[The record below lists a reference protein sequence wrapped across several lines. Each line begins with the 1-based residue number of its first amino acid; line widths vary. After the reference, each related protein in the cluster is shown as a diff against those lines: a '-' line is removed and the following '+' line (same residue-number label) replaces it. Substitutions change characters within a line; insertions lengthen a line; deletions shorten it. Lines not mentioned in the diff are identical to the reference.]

1 MVCKDLQIQ
10 TVLLTRDISLFQ
22 IPEMVLSE
30 WFQLLKPVEISLNIW
45 SRYLASRLVKSSDS
59 HASDPCSRLGG
70 SSWLCCGIIS
80 WQSSMKCEKFISG
93 ATLLSEGEL
102 ESTWHCSIQKILQ
115 SSTKSRIRPR
125 TMGKMGQT
133 NHEAMRKGKHWQA
146 LRQGDESLC
155 NLLERPLQWA
165 GERKTP
171 WGKPGERY
179 KHRWGKV
186 RQASRWGPWKFRPST
201 AYGAFP
207 PHTQWF
213 ITSSWPL
220 GG

>member
-1 MVCKDLQIQ
+1 MREIYFWRHLAVRGR
-10 TVLLTRDISLFQ
+10 TR
-22 IPEMVLSE
+22 
-30 WFQLLKPVEISLNIW
+30 K
-45 SRYLASRLVKSSDS
+45 YLAL
-59 HASDPCSRLGG
+59 
-70 SSWLCCGIIS
+70 
-80 WQSSMKCEKFISG
+80 QY
-93 ATLLSEGEL
+93 T
-102 ESTWHCSIQKILQ
+102 KILQ

-133 NHEAMRKGKHWQA
+133 NHEAMRKGMHWQA

-155 NLLERPLQWA
+155 KLLERPIQWA

-207 PHTQWF
+207 RILSGSSRVPGHWEAKSSAVPGRHTAGWANEPRDKGLNYYYYYYKVQW
-213 ITSSWPL
+213 
-220 GG
+220 

>member
-1 MVCKDLQIQ
+1 MGHQWTFSPQPLNPCLPFYLSPRLNCTGRREKGAGTWLVDWLRVPTPMRAIRVRAWVEVVGFVMELFHCRVQWNAIYLWRHLA
-10 TVLLTRDISLFQ
+10 VRGRTR
-22 IPEMVLSE
+22 
-30 WFQLLKPVEISLNIW
+30 K
-45 SRYLASRLVKSSDS
+45 YLAL
-59 HASDPCSRLGG
+59 
-70 SSWLCCGIIS
+70 
-80 WQSSMKCEKFISG
+80 QY
-93 ATLLSEGEL
+93 T
-102 ESTWHCSIQKILQ
+102 KILQ

-155 NLLERPLQWA
+155 NLLERPIQWA

>member
-1 MVCKDLQIQ
+1 MRAIRVRAWVEVVGFVMELFHCRVQWNAIYLWRHLA
-10 TVLLTRDISLFQ
+10 VRGRTR
-22 IPEMVLSE
+22 
-30 WFQLLKPVEISLNIW
+30 K
-45 SRYLASRLVKSSDS
+45 YLAL
-59 HASDPCSRLGG
+59 
-70 SSWLCCGIIS
+70 
-80 WQSSMKCEKFISG
+80 QY
-93 ATLLSEGEL
+93 T
-102 ESTWHCSIQKILQ
+102 KILQ

-155 NLLERPLQWA
+155 NLLERPIQWA

-186 RQASRWGPWKFRPST
+186 RQASRWGPWKIPPLYRIWRIPP
-201 AYGAFP
+201 AYSVVHHEFLAIGRLNPVLCLDAIP
-207 PHTQWF
+207 QVGQMSPG
-213 ITSSWPL
+213 IRD
-220 GG
+220 